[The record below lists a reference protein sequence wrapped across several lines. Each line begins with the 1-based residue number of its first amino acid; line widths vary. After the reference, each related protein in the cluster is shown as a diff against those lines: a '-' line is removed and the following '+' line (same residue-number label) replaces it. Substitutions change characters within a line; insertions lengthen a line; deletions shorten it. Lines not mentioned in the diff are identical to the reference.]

1 LQTLESTAKIFNI
14 DNFRSNQ
21 KEIIE
26 HTLNGNNSLV
36 IMPTGMGKSLCYQI
50 PSLML
55 DGISIVI
62 SPLIALMYDQVNSLK
77 KLNISATFI
86 NSSLTREE
94 RLDRI
99 HKLKNGDY
107 KILYITPE
115 RFRSKTFL
123 DAISLLKISLLTID
137 EAHCISQWGHDFRPD
152 YSRIG
157 EIRKILGYPT
167 TIALTATATKQV
179 QFDIIQS
186 LGFSPDEMKLF
197 HSGIARSNLHLY
209 VETYIDETIKWE
221 GILKILQNAN
231 KGSTIVYFNL
241 IDKLAKFSNFLDL
254 KRINHTNYHGK
265 LSANE
270 RNRIQKDFLKLDNT
284 ILLAT
289 NAFGMGIDKPN
300 IRTVIH
306 AEMPLSI
313 ESYYQEI
320 GRAGR
325 DGANSNCYLF
335 YVESD
340 LAVLMDF
347 IEWQNPDI
355 NFIKKVYDELKRA
368 GESLSS
374 LDYKDIQSRVVF
386 KNRNDHRLQTVLNL
400 FERYFV
406 TKGEIENH
414 NLRLIGELPIEL
426 TTKKDN
432 EEKKQNSLK
441 RLYQMLLYTKSK
453 DCRRKFLYNY
463 FGEEFISCGNCDFCF
478 NFEIVK

>member
-50 PSLML
+50 PSLMF

-115 RFRSKTFL
+115 RFRSNTFL

-179 QFDIIQS
+179 QFDIIRS
-186 LGFSPDEMKLF
+186 LGFSTDEMKLF
-197 HSGIARSNLHLY
+197 HSGIARSNLHLN

-241 IDKLAKFSNFLDL
+241 IDKLEKFFQFFRFKKNQS
-254 KRINHTNYHGK
+254 YQ
-265 LSANE
+265 LS
-270 RNRIQKDFLKLDNT
+270 
-284 ILLAT
+284 
-289 NAFGMGIDKPN
+289 
-300 IRTVIH
+300 
-306 AEMPLSI
+306 
-313 ESYYQEI
+313 
-320 GRAGR
+320 
-325 DGANSNCYLF
+325 
-335 YVESD
+335 
-340 LAVLMDF
+340 
-347 IEWQNPDI
+347 W
-355 NFIKKVYDELKRA
+355 
-368 GESLSS
+368 
-374 LDYKDIQSRVVF
+374 
-386 KNRNDHRLQTVLNL
+386 
-400 FERYFV
+400 
-406 TKGEIENH
+406 
-414 NLRLIGELPIEL
+414 
-426 TTKKDN
+426 
-432 EEKKQNSLK
+432 
-441 RLYQMLLYTKSK
+441 
-453 DCRRKFLYNY
+453 
-463 FGEEFISCGNCDFCF
+463 
-478 NFEIVK
+478 

>member
-1 LQTLESTAKIFNI
+1 
-14 DNFRSNQ
+14 
-21 KEIIE
+21 
-26 HTLNGNNSLV
+26 
-36 IMPTGMGKSLCYQI
+36 MPTGMGKSLCYQI

-241 IDKLAKFSNFLDL
+241 IDKLRKIFQFFRFKKNQS
-254 KRINHTNYHGK
+254 YQ
-265 LSANE
+265 LS
-270 RNRIQKDFLKLDNT
+270 
-284 ILLAT
+284 
-289 NAFGMGIDKPN
+289 
-300 IRTVIH
+300 
-306 AEMPLSI
+306 
-313 ESYYQEI
+313 
-320 GRAGR
+320 
-325 DGANSNCYLF
+325 
-335 YVESD
+335 
-340 LAVLMDF
+340 
-347 IEWQNPDI
+347 W
-355 NFIKKVYDELKRA
+355 
-368 GESLSS
+368 
-374 LDYKDIQSRVVF
+374 
-386 KNRNDHRLQTVLNL
+386 
-400 FERYFV
+400 
-406 TKGEIENH
+406 
-414 NLRLIGELPIEL
+414 
-426 TTKKDN
+426 
-432 EEKKQNSLK
+432 
-441 RLYQMLLYTKSK
+441 
-453 DCRRKFLYNY
+453 
-463 FGEEFISCGNCDFCF
+463 
-478 NFEIVK
+478 